1 MKTSRIRSRVHLGL
15 SLLVL
20 LLQPSLTLATTSEP
34 PPGAAAAALENQ
46 AATLESR
53 IDKECQ
59 KVARQARPLCRQ
71 QHAQAVQR
79 LRTQAARKR

>member
-1 MKTSRIRSRVHLGL
+1 MKTSRIHLSL
-15 SLLVL
+15 SLLAL
-20 LLQPSLTLATTSEP
+20 LLHASQTLAAASEP

-46 AATLESR
+46 AATLESS

-59 KVARQARPLCRQ
+59 KVARQARPLCHQ

-79 LRTQAARKR
+79 LRAQAARKR

>member
-1 MKTSRIRSRVHLGL
+1 MKISRIHLRL

-20 LLQPSLTLATTSEP
+20 LAHASVTLAAASEP

-46 AATLESR
+46 AATLEGN
-53 IDKECQ
+53 IDRECQ
-59 KVARQARPLCRQ
+59 KVALQARPLCRQ

-79 LRTQAARKR
+79 LRAQAARKR